1 MAKEKILIIGANGQ
15 IGSVL
20 TTELRKK
27 YGEDAVV
34 ATDIYRK
41 DDTTGLFEVVDVLQK
56 EQIENVVK
64 EYAITQVYHLAAILS
79 AKGELNPKWAWD
91 INMNGLFNVL
101 DIAKDYELKVFFP
114 SSIAVF
120 GSMTP
125 ADNTPQQ
132 TVIHPETV
140 YGISKAA
147 GENWA
152 KYYYEKYGVDVRS
165 VRYPGIIGY
174 QSQPGGGTTDYAVD
188 IYFKA
193 VEDGKYES
201 FLSADT
207 ALPMMYME
215 DAIRATIELMEA
227 PAENIKTRTSYN
239 LAGISFTPA
248 QVAAEIQKHIPNF
261 EISYAPDF
269 RQGIAD
275 TWPNSINETEA
286 QEDWNWQHKYDLEA
300 MTADMIENIQAMKVS

>member
-1 MAKEKILIIGANGQ
+1 MSNEKILIIGANGQ

-27 YGEDAVV
+27 HGAEAVV

-41 DDTTGLFEVVDVLQK
+41 EDTTGLFEVVDVLQI
-56 EQIENVVK
+56 EQIEAIVK
-64 EYAITQVYHLAAILS
+64 QYQITQIYHLAAILS

-101 DIAKDYELKVFFP
+101 DIAKEYKLRVFFP

-152 KYYYEKYGVDVRS
+152 KYYHEKYGVDVRS

-193 VEDGKYES
+193 VEEGKFEC
-201 FLSADT
+201 FLSQDT

-227 PAENIKTRTSYN
+227 PTQSIKTRTSYN
-239 LAGISFTPA
+239 LAGVSFTPA
-248 QVAAEIQKHIPNF
+248 QVAEEIKKHIPNF
-261 EISYAPDF
+261 EITYAPDF
-269 RQGIAD
+269 RQAIAD
-275 TWPNSINETEA
+275 TWPNSIDETPA
-286 QEDWNWQHKYDLEA
+286 KEDWNWQHKYDLEA
-300 MTADMIENIQAMKVS
+300 MTADMIKNIKAMEVL